1 MTKPFTPRS
10 VFLTVR
16 VEKKTRDQFRDKAKQ
31 FGTPSEVLRELVD
44 ALIEN
49 RIKIQPPVRSKDGLY
64 E

>member
-1 MTKPFTPRS
+1 
-10 VFLTVR
+10 LTVR